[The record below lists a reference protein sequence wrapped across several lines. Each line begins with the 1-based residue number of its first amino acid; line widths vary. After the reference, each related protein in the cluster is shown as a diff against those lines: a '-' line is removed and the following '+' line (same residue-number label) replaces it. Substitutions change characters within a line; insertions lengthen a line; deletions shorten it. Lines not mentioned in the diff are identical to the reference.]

1 MLVSREKQTLHLPF
15 GTSDRVEVES
25 VLKEKMQGI
34 SFDELIIDE
43 GIGKVSLVG
52 VGMRSHAG
60 IASTAFNALADA
72 GINIQM
78 ISTSEIKITIVISKE
93 QLEDAVKTLHE
104 AFNLGD

>member
-1 MLVSREKQTLHLPF
+1 MYKRQ
-15 GTSDRVEVES
+15 DRAEVES

-34 SFDELIIDE
+34 SYDELIIDE
-43 GIGKVSLVG
+43 AIGKVSLVG

-78 ISTSEIKITIVISKE
+78 ISTSEIKITIVIAVD
-93 QLEDAVKTLHE
+93 QLDEAVKTLHA

>member
-1 MLVSREKQTLHLPF
+1 MFSKIKKYDSSIIERINIVGNNVTNEDVIRS
-15 GTSDRVEVES
+15 
-25 VLKEKMQGI
+25 
-34 SFDELIIDE
+34 ELIIDE

-78 ISTSEIKITIVISKE
+78 ISTSEIKITIVISGD
-93 QLEDAVKTLHE
+93 QLEEAVKTLHS

>member
-1 MLVSREKQTLHLPF
+1 
-15 GTSDRVEVES
+15 
-25 VLKEKMQGI
+25 VLTNKMQGI
-34 SFDELIIDE
+34 SYDELIIDE

-78 ISTSEIKITIVISKE
+78 ISTSEIKITIVISGD
-93 QLEDAVKTLHE
+93 QLEEAVKTLHS